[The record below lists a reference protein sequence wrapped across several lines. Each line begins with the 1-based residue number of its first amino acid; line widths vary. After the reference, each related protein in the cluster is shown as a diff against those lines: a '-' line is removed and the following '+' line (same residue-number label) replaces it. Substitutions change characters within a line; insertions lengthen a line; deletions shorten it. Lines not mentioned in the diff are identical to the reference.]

1 MYDAAYK
8 YLTDLLETV
17 NNFLIVN
24 EDDVAYHVVVNQ
36 QGEESLNLT
45 FI

>member
-1 MYDAAYK
+1 MYEAAYK

-17 NNFLIVN
+17 NNFLIVS